1 MFPKSWGKC
10 MKTYFKNV
18 PNFGNLILEHTFYDY
33 GEPILFVCR
42 GIGDVR
48 YLCSCCKLSEEW
60 ILVQAS
66 EDDLVKL
73 IDETATIRSI
83 FENCG
88 EIPFMLL
95 WNGAKLSLCF
105 DEVSEELLPDDA
117 FLELSAEE
125 TAAYRE
131 FLCCQLNKKLKMAQA
146 IQIASRVM
154 DTRMT
159 EIYQK
164 IVQELNYTYHFSESM
179 DVPSNEAYFSR
190 IDSDLVDGHISGA
203 DIEENPSIL
212 QKKEVVLSVQ
222 RKCRDEQV
230 VQAESTSF
238 LTAA

>member
-1 MFPKSWGKC
+1 ME
-10 MKTYFKNV
+10 KTYFKNV
-18 PNFGNLILEHTFYDY
+18 PNFGNLVLEHTFYDY

-66 EDDLVKL
+66 EGDLVKL

-83 FENCG
+83 FESCG

-95 WNGAKLSLCF
+95 WNGTKLRLSF

-117 FLELSAEE
+117 FLELSVEE

-131 FLCCQLNKKLKMAQA
+131 FLCYQLNKKMRMAQA
-146 IQIASRVM
+146 IQIASQVM
-154 DTRMT
+154 DTRVT
-159 EIYQK
+159 EIYQR
-164 IVQELNYTYHFSESM
+164 IIQELNYTYHFNDSM
-179 DVPSNEAYFSR
+179 DILLNETYFSR
-190 IDSDLVDGHISGA
+190 IDSDVIDVHISEE
-203 DIEENPSIL
+203 DIEENSSIR
-212 QKKEVVLSVQ
+212 QEEKVVLSVQ
-222 RKCRDEQV
+222 IESRDEQV

>member
-1 MFPKSWGKC
+1 

-18 PNFGNLILEHTFYDY
+18 PNFGNLVLEHTFYDY

-66 EDDLVKL
+66 EGDLVKL

-95 WNGAKLSLCF
+95 WNGTKLRLSF

-117 FLELSAEE
+117 FLELSVEE

-131 FLCCQLNKKLKMAQA
+131 FLCYQLNKKMKMAQA
-146 IQIASRVM
+146 IQIASQVM
-154 DTRMT
+154 DTRVT
-159 EIYQK
+159 EIYQR
-164 IVQELNYTYHFSESM
+164 IIQELNYTYHFNDSM
-179 DVPSNEAYFSR
+179 DILLNETYFSR
-190 IDSDLVDGHISGA
+190 IDSDLIDVHISEE
-203 DIEENPSIL
+203 DIEENSSIR
-212 QKKEVVLSVQ
+212 QEEKVVLSVQ
-222 RKCRDEQV
+222 KESRDEQV